1 MQKKTYQ
8 ECFSMTYFASVVGY
22 PGNKA
27 NTNWMEGQYRKISA
41 LGQRIS
47 PPCGRANTNVLG
59 ADIFRY
65 CPSIQLVLA

>member
-27 NTNWMEGQYRKISA
+27 NTNWMDGQSLKISA
-41 LGQRIS
+41 LGQRI
-47 PPCGRANTNVLG
+47 NTDVLG
-59 ADIFRY
+59 LIFSGIA
-65 CPSIQLVLA
+65 PQSS